1 LEDKLAEQENMTLIV
16 FSGDLDKALAAFNLA
31 NTGASMGMKVD
42 MFFTFWGL
50 SVIEKGGLEKGKKS
64 PMQYMMGLMNRGG
77 ADRRKLSKMNMGG
90 MGTHTMKGLMKR
102 FHMLSLAESIALAK
116 EQGVRFLACT
126 TSMAIM
132 GLEEKDFI
140 DAVDEYVGAATYLSL
155 ATEAKVN
162 LFI

>member
-1 LEDKLAEQENMTLIV
+1 MAEESMTLIV

-31 NTGASMGMKVD
+31 NTGASMGMQVN

-50 SVIEKGGLEKGKKS
+50 SVIERGNLARGGKS
-64 PMQYMMGLMNRGG
+64 PMQWMMGVMNRGG
-77 ADRRKLSKMNMGG
+77 AGRRKLSKMNM
-90 MGTHTMKGLMKR
+90 MGAGTKTMKGLMKR
-102 FHMLSLAESIALAK
+102 YRMPSLQESIELAR

-132 GLEEKDFI
+132 GLEKSDFI
-140 DAVDEYVGAATYLSL
+140 DEIDDFVGAATYLAL
-155 ATEAKVN
+155 ASEGKVN

>member
-1 LEDKLAEQENMTLIV
+1 MTEDAMTLIV

-31 NTGASMGMKVD
+31 NTGASMGMRVN

-50 SVIEKGGLEKGKKS
+50 AVIEKGGLSRGGKS
-64 PMQYMMGLMNRGG
+64 LMQWLMGVMNRGG
-77 ADRRKLSKMNMGG
+77 ASRRKLSRMNM
-90 MGTHTMKGLMKR
+90 MGAGTKTMKGLMKR
-102 FHMLSLAESIALAK
+102 YRMPSLEESITLAR

-132 GLEEKDFI
+132 GLEKGDFI
-140 DAVDEYVGAATYLSL
+140 DEVDDFVGAATYLSL
-155 ATEAKVN
+155 AGEGKVN

>member
-1 LEDKLAEQENMTLIV
+1 MTEDAMTLIV

-31 NTGASMGMKVD
+31 NTGASMGMRVN

-50 SVIEKGGLEKGKKS
+50 AVIEKGGLSRGEKS
-64 PMQYMMGLMNRGG
+64 PMQWLMGVMNRGG
-77 ADRRKLSKMNMGG
+77 ASRRKLSRMNM
-90 MGTHTMKGLMKR
+90 MGAGTKTMKSLMKR
-102 FHMLSLAESIALAK
+102 YRMPSLEESITLAR

-132 GLEEKDFI
+132 GLEKGDFI
-140 DAVDEYVGAATYLSL
+140 DEVDDFVGAATYLSL
-155 ATEAKVN
+155 AGDGKVN

>member
-1 LEDKLAEQENMTLIV
+1 VAEQEKMTLIV

-31 NTGASMGMKVD
+31 NTGASMGMQVD

-50 SVIEKGGLEKGKKS
+50 SVIEKGGLERGKKS

-77 ADRRKLSKMNMGG
+77 AGRRKLSKMNMAG

-102 FHMLSLAESIALAK
+102 FRMPSLEESIALAK
-116 EQGVRFLACT
+116 EQGVHFLACT

-132 GLEEKDFI
+132 GLQEKDFI
-140 DAVDEYVGAATYLSL
+140 DGVDDFVGAATYLGL
-155 ATEAKVN
+155 ATDAKVN

>member
-1 LEDKLAEQENMTLIV
+1 MAEQENMTLIV
-16 FSGDLDKALAAFNLA
+16 FSGDLDKGLAAFNLA

-50 SVIEKGGLEKGKKS
+50 SMIERGNMGRGKKS

-77 ADRRKLSKMNMGG
+77 AGRRKLSKMNMAGA
-90 MGTHTMKGLMKR
+90 GTKTMKGLMKR
-102 FHMLSLAESIALAK
+102 FRMPSLEESIALAK
-116 EQGVRFLACT
+116 EQGVRFIACT

-140 DAVDEYVGAATYLSL
+140 DGVDDFAGAATYMSL
-155 ATEAKVN
+155 ATESKVN

>member
-1 LEDKLAEQENMTLIV
+1 MTEDAMTLIV

-31 NTGASMGMKVD
+31 NTGASMGMRVN

-50 SVIEKGGLEKGKKS
+50 AVIEKGGLSRGGKS
-64 PMQYMMGLMNRGG
+64 PMQWLMGVMNRGG
-77 ADRRKLSKMNMGG
+77 ASRRKLSRMNM
-90 MGTHTMKGLMKR
+90 MGAGTKTMKGLMKR
-102 FHMLSLAESIALAK
+102 YRMPSLEESITLAR

-132 GLEEKDFI
+132 GLEKGDFI
-140 DAVDEYVGAATYLSL
+140 DEVDDFVGAATYLSL
-155 ATEAKVN
+155 AGEGKVN